1 MVSATQQMPSRGM
14 DSTKVDIVMGV
25 LTITLTIGGK
35 MKLKLEYCNSHVPY
49 HSSIPNAHIFF
60 FHISIGFVTIGTGST
75 MAVRQCFVVL
85 ELAVITSFFKLYIL
99 ILILIYSCCM
109 YIRRCTMLLRM
120 VHWRVSA
127 SNTRSYC
134 QQM

>member
-1 MVSATQQMPSRGM
+1 MVSATQQMPSRDM
-14 DSTKVDIVMGV
+14 DLTKMAIVMGV

-49 HSSIPNAHIFF
+49 HSSIPNAHICLL
-60 FHISIGFVTIGTGST
+60 HISIGFVIIGTGSI

-99 ILILIYSCCM
+99 ILILIYSCCL
-109 YIRRCTMLLRM
+109 YP
-120 VHWRVSA
+120 
-127 SNTRSYC
+127 
-134 QQM
+134 